1 MMFQN
6 QACPTQNRTGDHISF
21 SRKLKLSHICWMLK
35 VKAKYAVFRA
45 KYAEIKRGCINIDI
59 FLGTVILVYFT

>member
-1 MMFQN
+1 MFQN

-35 VKAKYAVFRA
+35 VRA
-45 KYAEIKRGCINIDI
+45 KDALLWRSREGVFFVVVVFFNY
-59 FLGTVILVYFT
+59 Y